1 MEKRYES
8 LEIECSSARADLKLA
23 VKRIE
28 DLQSAIQ
35 GDLEDSIS
43 DNSERYYLTILL
55 GIFVYLIIFLQ

>member
-1 MEKRYES
+1 MSKESEVIIKKRELEKRYEA
-8 LEIECSSARADLKLA
+8 LETECTTARADLKLA

-43 DNSERYYLTILL
+43 DNSERYS
-55 GIFVYLIIFLQ
+55 F